1 MRYLY
6 TLLTIVLSWVM
17 IIILMT
23 SIRASQHFVLY
34 LMGVINTLVLFTIGF
49 KRI

>member
-23 SIRASQHFVLY
+23 SIRPGQHFLLY
-34 LMGVINTLVLFTIGF
+34 LMGIVNTLVLFIIGF
-49 KRI
+49 RRI